1 MKSGFV
7 AIVGKPNAGKSTLL
21 NSLLGTKVAIT
32 TPKAQTTRNA
42 ILGIYNE
49 DDYQIIFIDT
59 PGIHSPTSSLGSYM
73 NKEAMSQAAGVDI
86 IYYLVDGNSGL
97 QNEDKEIIEKLFS
110 YEVPVFLLLNKI
122 DEISNDTIIRRLAYA
137 DNNYKFAELIPISGK
152 EQTNFEELLNVTK
165 SYLHDEVQYYPNDKI
180 TNVDLK
186 FQISEII
193 REKVILNTREEV
205 PHLVACKI
213 DVIEMKSSKVFI
225 EASIICNKQSH
236 KGILIGKQGSML
248 KKINQAASMDIA
260 KLFDNKKIILSLYVK
275 VEEDWLNKEK
285 KLFDLGYFVG
295 DKDE

>member
-32 TPKAQTTRNA
+32 THKAQTTRNA

-49 DDYQIIFIDT
+49 DDYQIVFIDT
-59 PGIHSPTSSLGSYM
+59 PGIHNPTSSLGSYM
-73 NKEAMSQAAGVDI
+73 NKEAMSQAAGVDV

-122 DEISNDTIIRRLAYA
+122 DEISNDTIIKRLAYA
-137 DNNYKFAELIPISGK
+137 DNNYKFNELIPISGK
-152 EQTNFEELLNVTK
+152 EKTNFEELLNVTK
-165 SYLHDEVQYYPNDKI
+165 SYLHDDVQYYPKDMI

-213 DVIEMKSSKVFI
+213 DVIEMKTSKVFI

-236 KGILIGKQGSML
+236 KGIIIGKQGNML